1 MTVLTQWQPHYT
13 RPTTPTAPATPKP
26 GPRKSRF
33 PIPMQRVASPV
44 EFHLNLALVRHRRQ
58 QGILREHKPGR
69 RRFRVVRF
77 AGCPIPALVARC
89 RCCNAIWPC
98 RELITVLRDWF
109 GWTRRLDRA
118 LALLRRNL
126 EITPSTLDEQ

>member
-1 MTVLTQWQPHYT
+1 MTVLTQWKPHET
-13 RPTTPTAPATPKP
+13 RPNAEPAPKP
-26 GPRKSRF
+26 SPRKSRW
-33 PIPMQRVASPV
+33 PVPMQRVASPV

-58 QGILREHKPGR
+58 QGVLREHKPGR

-77 AGCPIPALVARC
+77 AGFPIPALVARC

-109 GWTRRLDRA
+109 GWTRKLDRA
-118 LALLRRNL
+118 LELLRRNL
-126 EITPSTLDEQ
+126 EITPSTLDDE